1 MGIDLTFK
9 RELIMNVRV
18 YCRASTESQRAD
30 RALVS
35 LREFA
40 RSKNWSVA
48 GEYIENASGAMLERL
63 ELMHLLAEAQPGDLL
78 LIEAIDR
85 LSRLQHEEWAEL
97 KATLNSKGLVIVS
110 MDLPTSWQMVE
121 MSGNDLTSGI
131 LRAVNAMLIDI
142 LATMARQDYETR
154 RKRQAQGIERAKA
167 EGLYT
172 GKEKDMQARE
182 VVREMLAQ
190 NVKPAHIMKAAD
202 ISRATFYRIKKELV
216 S

>member
-1 MGIDLTFK
+1 
-9 RELIMNVRV
+9 
-18 YCRASTESQRAD
+18 
-30 RALVS
+30 S

-40 RSKNWSVA
+40 QSKNWSVA
-48 GEYIENASGAMLERL
+48 GEYIENASGAKLERV

-85 LSRLQHEEWAEL
+85 LSRLKHEEWAEL
-97 KATLNSKGLVIVS
+97 KATLNSKGLVIIS

-121 MSGNDLTSGI
+121 MSANDLTKGI
-131 LRAVNAMLIDI
+131 LRAVNDMLIDI

-154 RKRQAQGIERAKA
+154 RKRQAQGIKRAKA

-172 GKEKDMQARE
+172 GREKNSAARE

-190 NVKPAHIMKAAD
+190 KVKPEHIMKAAG
-202 ISRATFYRIKKELV
+202 ISRATFYRIKKEIINSFSPLPTT

>member
-1 MGIDLTFK
+1 
-9 RELIMNVRV
+9 MNVRI
-18 YCRASTESQRAD
+18 YCRASTEGQHAD

-40 RSKNWSVA
+40 QSKNWQVA
-48 GEYIENASGAMLERL
+48 GEYIENASGAKLERM
-63 ELMHLLAEAQPGDLL
+63 ELMRLLAEAQPGDLL

-85 LSRLQHEEWAEL
+85 LSRLQYEEWAEL

-142 LATMARQDYETR
+142 LATMARQDLE
-154 RKRQAQGIERAKA
+154 
-167 EGLYT
+167 
-172 GKEKDMQARE
+172 ARE
-182 VVREMLAQ
+182 TVREMLAQ

-202 ISRATFYRIKKELV
+202 ISRATFYRIKKELLC
-216 S
+216 

>member
-1 MGIDLTFK
+1 MGINLILK
-9 RELIMNVRV
+9 RECIMNVRI
-18 YCRASTESQRAD
+18 YCRASTEGQHAD

-40 RSKNWSVA
+40 QSKNWQVA
-48 GEYIENASGAMLERL
+48 GEYIENASGAKLERV
-63 ELMHLLAEAQPGDLL
+63 ELMHLLEEAQPGDL

-154 RKRQAQGIERAKA
+154 RKRQAQGIERAKQA
-167 EGLYT
+167 GLYT
-172 GKEKDMQARE
+172 GKEKDMEARE

-216 S
+216 I